1 MVRSLLFMD
10 YEDKFFFK
18 RRWMLMMIKAFF
30 VDFYGTLVHEDGEVI
45 KEIPDIICCT
55 GKVENRKDVGVF
67 WWNDFQTMFTNSYG
81 KGFEIQRKLE
91 RKSLEHTLEM
101 FHSSGNAD
109 ELSNLMFAHWVKP
122 PIFEDTKEFFERS
135 PIPIYIVSNIDTLDI
150 IDAISF
156 HNLSP
161 AGVFTS
167 EDTKAYKPRTELF
180 NLALNSCGLSPNE
193 VIHIGESISGDVK
206 GAGAPNIKPL
216 CLNRFGKEVPDVIK
230 SIETLLDAIKMI
242 RR

>member
-1 MVRSLLFMD
+1 
-10 YEDKFFFK
+10 
-18 RRWMLMMIKAFF
+18 MIKAFF
-30 VDFYGTLVHEDGEVI
+30 ADFYGTLVHEDGEVI
-45 KEIPDIICCT
+45 KEITDIICRT
-55 GKVENRKDVGVF
+55 GKVENRKDVGAF

-81 KGFEIQRKLE
+81 KGFETQRELE

-101 FHSSGNAD
+101 FHSSENAD

-135 PIPIYIVSNIDTLDI
+135 PIPIYIVSNIDTSDI
-150 IDAISF
+150 MDAISF

-167 EDTKAYKPRTELF
+167 EDAKAYKPRAELF

-193 VIHIGESISGDVK
+193 VIHIGDSISSDVK
-206 GAGAPNIKPL
+206 GASALNIKPL
-216 CLNRFGKEVPDVIK
+216 WLNRFGKDVPEGIE
-230 SIETLLDAIKMI
+230 SIDTLLDAIKVI